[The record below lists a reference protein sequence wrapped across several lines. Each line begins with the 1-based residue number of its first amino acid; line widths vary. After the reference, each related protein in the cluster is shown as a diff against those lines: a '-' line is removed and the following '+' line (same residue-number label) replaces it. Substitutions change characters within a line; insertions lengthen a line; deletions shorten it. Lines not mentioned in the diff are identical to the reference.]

1 MAGFINNWQQQI
13 KAAERQTA
21 EFPAWL
27 KDKQAAALEQLATMQ
42 SPNRKMEHWR
52 YTDAARLLS
61 EKSAK
66 QIEPRTIDA
75 DLQIT
80 FSETG
85 VALSGDLPKW
95 LKVVPIQTIS
105 QAKWRDIKSRH
116 RQQEQGMLQLNSAL
130 FNQGIELSVQSD
142 TQQADYKIALVYAYQ
157 SEQWQFVRNRL
168 RLATNSKI
176 QLAEYFLG
184 GQVNIANDWLLA
196 TDSKLYKTTL
206 ADLSEQDKLLCF
218 NFVELQKNAQIEAMN
233 RCYNGYLQHHIQQV
247 VLAGEGALYNSG
259 SINKSNE
266 NSNIADIVNVFYDSK
281 NGSSTI
287 VKRNVAEAEAQI
299 FTNAKA
305 WVPQGSDGAFV
316 DQDLKS
322 ILLSAKAKAFNKPEL
337 EVNTDEVVAA
347 HGSTI
352 GALDQTVLF
361 YLKSRGI
368 DQVQAEEIM
377 IKAFMAEAEIC

>member
-13 KAAERQTA
+13 EAAERQTA

-61 EKSAK
+61 EKAAK
-66 QIEPRTIDA
+66 QIELRTIDA

-105 QAKWRDIKSRH
+105 QAEWRDIKSRH

-196 TDSKLYKTTL
+196 TDSKLHKTTL

-218 NFVELQKNAQIEAMN
+218 NFVELQKNAQIEAMK
-233 RCYNGYLQHHIQQV
+233 RRYNGYLQHHIQQV
-247 VLAGEGALYNSG
+247 VMAGEGALYHSG

-266 NSNIADIVNVFYDSK
+266 NSHMADIVNVFYDSK
-281 NGSSTI
+281 KSGSTV
-287 VKRNVAEAEAQI
+287 VKRNVIDAESQI

-305 WVPQGSDGAFV
+305 WIPQGSDEAFV
-316 DQDLKS
+316 DQSLKS
-322 ILLSAKAKAFNKPEL
+322 VLLSAKAKAFNKPEL
-337 EVNTDEVVAA
+337 EVNTDEVVAS

-352 GALDQTVLF
+352 GALDETVLF

-368 DQVQAEEIM
+368 EQTQAEAIM
-377 IKAFMAEAEIC
+377 LQAFMAEAEIC

>member
-21 EFPAWL
+21 DFPAWL
-27 KDKQAAALEQLATMQ
+27 KDRQAEALKQLAKMQ
-42 SPNRKMEHWR
+42 LPNRKMEHWR
-52 YTDAARLLS
+52 YSDASRLLA
-61 EKSAK
+61 AK
-66 QIEPRTIDA
+66 EAKKIEPRTIDA
-75 DLQIT
+75 DLRIT

-85 VALSGDLPKW
+85 IAFSDSLPAW
-95 LKVVPIQTIS
+95 LQIVPIQKVP

-130 FNQGIELSVQSD
+130 FQQGIELSVRSD
-142 TQQADYKIALVYAYQ
+142 NQQNDYKIALVYAYR
-157 SEQWQFVRNRL
+157 SEQWQFVRNRFKL
-168 RLATNSKI
+168 TENSSI
-176 QLAEYFLG
+176 QLVEYFLG
-184 GQVNIANDWLLA
+184 GQVNIANDWQLFN
-196 TDSKLYKTTL
+196 DSKLYKTTL

-218 NFVELQKNAQIEAMN
+218 NFVELQKNAQVEAMK
-233 RCYNGYLQHHIQQV
+233 RRYNGCLQHHIQQIV
-247 VLAGEGALYNSG
+247 MADEGAVYNSG
-259 SINKSNE
+259 SVNKSNE
-266 NSNIADIVNVFYDSK
+266 NSNMADIVNVFYDAK
-281 NGSSTI
+281 KGSSTI
-287 VKRNVAEAEAQI
+287 VKRNVAEAESHI

-305 WVPQGSDGAFV
+305 WIPRGSDGAFV

>member
-13 KAAERQTA
+13 EAAERQTA

-61 EKSAK
+61 EKAAK
-66 QIEPRTIDA
+66 QIESRTIDA

-95 LKVVPIQTIS
+95 LKIVPIQTIS
-105 QAKWRDIKSRH
+105 QAEWRDIKSRH

-196 TDSKLYKTTL
+196 TDSKLHKTTL

-218 NFVELQKNAQIEAMN
+218 NFVELQKNAQIEAMK
-233 RCYNGYLQHHIQQV
+233 RRYNGYLQHHIQQV
-247 VLAGEGALYNSG
+247 VMAGEGALYHSG

-266 NSNIADIVNVFYDSK
+266 NSHMADIVNVFYDSK
-281 NGSSTI
+281 KSGSTV
-287 VKRNVAEAEAQI
+287 VKRNVIDAESQI

-305 WVPQGSDGAFV
+305 WIPQGSDEAFV
-316 DQDLKS
+316 DQSLKS
-322 ILLSAKAKAFNKPEL
+322 VLLSARAKAFNKPEL
-337 EVNTDEVVAA
+337 EVNTDEVVAS

-352 GALDQTVLF
+352 GALDETVLF

-368 DQVQAEEIM
+368 EQTQAEAIM
-377 IKAFMAEAEIC
+377 LQAFMAEAEIC

>member
-13 KAAERQTA
+13 EAAERQTA

-61 EKSAK
+61 EKAAK
-66 QIEPRTIDA
+66 QIESRTIDA

-95 LKVVPIQTIS
+95 LKIVPIQTIS
-105 QAKWRDIKSRH
+105 QAEWRDIKSRH

-218 NFVELQKNAQIEAMN
+218 NFVELQKNAQIEAMK
-233 RCYNGYLQHHIQQV
+233 RRYNGYLQHHIQQV
-247 VLAGEGALYNSG
+247 VMAGEGALYHSG

-266 NSNIADIVNVFYDSK
+266 NSHMADIVNVFYDSK
-281 NGSSTI
+281 KSGSTV
-287 VKRNVAEAEAQI
+287 VKRNVIDAESQI

-305 WVPQGSDGAFV
+305 WIPQGSDEAFV
-316 DQDLKS
+316 DQSLKS
-322 ILLSAKAKAFNKPEL
+322 VLLSAKAKAFNKPEL
-337 EVNTDEVVAA
+337 EVNTDEVVAS

-352 GALDQTVLF
+352 GALDETVLF

-368 DQVQAEEIM
+368 EQTQAEAIM
-377 IKAFMAEAEIC
+377 LQAFMAEAEIC